1 MTTMHKTTSDT
12 TDRSAGA
19 VRAVQRVHQL
29 ARGCPTAAEAAV
41 VLEHATTEL
50 GRVIGWHGL
59 SPEPFGEL
67 LADAGNRA
75 IRRAP
80 HDPRP
85 ARRLLGKVVADAA
98 T

>member
-1 MTTMHKTTSDT
+1 MTTMNKTTSDT

-29 ARGCPTAAEAAV
+29 ARGCPTAAEATV

-50 GRVIGWHGL
+50 GRVIVWHGL

-80 HDPRP
+80 HDHGP
-85 ARRLLGKVVADAA
+85 ARGLRGR
-98 T
+98 

>member
-1 MTTMHKTTSDT
+1 MTTMNKTTSDT

-29 ARGCPTAAEAAV
+29 ARGCPTAAEATV

-50 GRVIGWHGL
+50 GRVIVWHGL

-80 HDPRP
+80 NDPRP